1 MLLFVG
7 GGEVPELVFT
17 RLERMGNGM
26 FSRGPLP
33 VSLAVFRDLLTY

>member
-1 MLLFVG
+1 MLLFAG
-7 GGEVPELVFT
+7 WGEVPEPVFT

-33 VSLAVFRDLLTY
+33 VSLAVFRDFLIY